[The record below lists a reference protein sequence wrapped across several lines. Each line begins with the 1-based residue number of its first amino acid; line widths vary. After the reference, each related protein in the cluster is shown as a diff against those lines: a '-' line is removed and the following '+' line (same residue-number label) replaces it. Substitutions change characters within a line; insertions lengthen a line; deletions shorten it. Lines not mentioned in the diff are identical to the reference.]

1 MHCRILVHKLT
12 RLADFTL
19 RASQHPKV
27 THLHH
32 SISEFR
38 EERGAALGEQSHN
51 LLASGVCDE
60 GGVRHEHS
68 SASQHIF
75 VVQAIEMIC
84 RRVDEDGVG
93 PVPLRAER
101 LQEHG
106 ELLVHG
112 RICVCD
118 IVLSREVVQ
127 MREDPIAVGPSNGVC
142 TCTRMQPPSRS
153 VILAVVDP
161 KLRRSERQNIAI
173 EQ

>member
-1 MHCRILVHKLT
+1 MQCHILVHKLT
-12 RLADFTL
+12 GLADFTL

-32 SISEFR
+32 SSSEFR
-38 EERGAALGEQSHN
+38 EERGAALGERLHN
-51 LLASGVCDE
+51 LLASGVRDE
-60 GGVRHEHS
+60 GRVRNEHS

-75 VVQAIEMIC
+75 VVEAIEMIC

-93 PVPLRAER
+93 PVPLRAKR
-101 LQEHG
+101 LQEDG

-112 RICVCD
+112 RVCVCD

-142 TCTRMQPPSRS
+142 TCTSIQPPSDN
-153 VILAVVDP
+153 VILVGLDP
-161 KLRRSERQNIAI
+161 KLRKSEGQNIAI